1 MVKLMY
7 RVGYGLAALFWFML
21 SLNAFFN
28 STPITTSGNAN
39 RDTGAQVGGWLFTG
53 FIVYATV
60 HCLWK
65 AIQGPRVGT
74 ARDAID
80 AAPQSSELDHAL
92 PAAEAPPDESTI
104 RQPRDDIDRDS
115 DIIRYV
121 LENDREAPS
130 DRIYFL
136 TLTPRDQWGDSGAWD
151 DVPSALLE
159 AMPSIATEYR
169 TAHEACLKE
178 NCVIDKATGKEA
190 WMKWVS
196 IINWQ
201 SETEVEVEQ
210 GVWCR
215 PSSGG
220 ASTATYENRGGIW
233 TFKSLKRSWVS

>member
-1 MVKLMY
+1 MY
-7 RVGYGLAALFWFML
+7 RVGYGLAALFWFLL
-21 SLNAFFN
+21 SFNAFFN
-28 STPITTSGNAN
+28 STPIKATGNAN

-65 AIQGPRVGT
+65 AIQGPRVVT
-74 ARDAID
+74 ATDSIEAASPASELNH
-80 AAPQSSELDHAL
+80 AAPIVEDSPGESSGKQSC
-92 PAAEAPPDESTI
+92 
-104 RQPRDDIDRDS
+104 DDLDRDS

-151 DVPSALLE
+151 DVPSGLLE

-169 TAHEACLKE
+169 IAHEACLKD

-196 IINWQ
+196 IIQWH
-201 SETEVEVEQ
+201 SDREVEVEQ
-210 GVWCR
+210 GVWCC

-220 ASTATYENRGGIW
+220 ASTATYEKRAGTW